1 MQLIIKRYFT
11 HRGGHKL
18 SLSPGS
24 GYTLYSG
31 FLKNVG
37 FSLTSALRLPYVVL
51 DKSQVGLSFR
61 QLLR

>member
-11 HRGGHKL
+11 HRGGQEL
-18 SLSPGS
+18 SLSAGS
-24 GYTLYSG
+24 GSTLSSG

-51 DKSQVGLSFR
+51 DKSQVRSSFR